1 MHSVTNLT
9 PRPQV
14 SVVVPV
20 WNAERYI
27 ATTLRSIRD
36 QDFTE
41 IEVLVVDDCSTDGS
55 ADIIQGFVRAD
66 PRFKYY
72 KSPSNF
78 GGPAG
83 PRNIG
88 IGAAQGEFIAFCD
101 ADDIWVNYKLS
112 LQLEKLRATQAQLI
126 CSAVC
131 DFSDENSLPTYP
143 KPTNVFVKNVSHSKL
158 LVKNWIALSSVVVQK
173 SFIEKIGFFNIDRS
187 FVAVEDYDMWLRLTR
202 QGGKI
207 YRISNQLVH
216 YRKMPTSIS
225 ANKMMMV
232 RKALN
237 VIGAD
242 YAARKKKN
250 LFTLLKPVHWALYIV
265 SSAWMRAVRKEL

>member
-1 MHSVTNLT
+1 MTNRT

-14 SVVVPV
+14 SVIVPV

-36 QDFTE
+36 QEFSE

-55 ADIIQGFVRAD
+55 ADIIQDFVRED
-66 PRFKYY
+66 SRFKYY

-88 IGAAQGEFIAFCD
+88 IRAAQGEFIAFCD
-101 ADDIWVNYKLS
+101 ADDIWVSYKLS
-112 LQLEKLRATQAQLI
+112 IQLEKLRATQAQLI

-131 DFSDENSLPTYP
+131 DFSDENSLPTYL
-143 KPTNVFVKNVSHSKL
+143 KPRNTIVKNVSHSKL
-158 LVKNWIALSSVVVQK
+158 MVKNWIALSSAVVQK
-173 SFIEKIGFFNIDRS
+173 SFIDEIGFFNTDPS

-202 QGGKI
+202 RGGKI
-207 YRISNQLVH
+207 YRISDPLVH
-216 YRKMPTSIS
+216 YRKLPTSIS

-237 VIGAD
+237 VIGID
-242 YAARKKKN
+242 YAARQKKN
-250 LFTLLKPVHWALYIV
+250 LFTILKPVHWAIYII
-265 SSAWMRAVRKEL
+265 SSAWMRAIRKEL